1 MKKEFMV
8 SKIEAAQDGSPYVYI
23 GFTDPNDYKSGEAKQ
38 LNPFSPKVMGFS
50 SPEDL
55 MKNLPKAM
63 GNIAGMIGGAGG
75 GLTDS
80 PTFKLSMREYEDLG
94 FKVGEK
100 VSVEIKKKEKENRG
114 I

>member
-8 SKIEAAQDGSPYVYI
+8 SKIEATQDGSPYVYI
-23 GFTDPNDYKSGEAKQ
+23 GFTDPNDYKCGEARQ

-63 GNIAGMIGGAGG
+63 KNVAGMIGGAGG
-75 GLTDS
+75 LTDS
-80 PTFKLSMREYEDLG
+80 PEPPKPSLNHSKSLRH
-94 FKVGEK
+94 KI
-100 VSVEIKKKEKENRG
+100 IKILNVRMFL
-114 I
+114 

>member
-8 SKIEAAQDGSPYVYI
+8 SRIEAAQDGSPHVFI
-23 GFTDPNDYKSGEAKQ
+23 GFTDPNDYKSGEAKP

-63 GNIAGMIGGAGG
+63 GKVAGMMGGG

-80 PTFKLSMREYEDLG
+80 PTFKLSMTEYEDIG
-94 FKVGEK
+94 FRVGDK
-100 VSVEIKKKEKENRG
+100 VSIEIMKKEDSG

>member
-1 MKKEFMV
+1 MIKEFMV

-38 LNPFSPKVMGFS
+38 LNPFSPKTMGFS

-63 GNIAGMIGGAGG
+63 GNIAGMVGAAG

-80 PTFKLSMREYEDLG
+80 PTFRLSMREYEDMG
-94 FKVGEK
+94 IRVGEK
-100 VSVEIKKKEKENRG
+100 ISIEIKKKTSSG

>member
-1 MKKEFMV
+1 MIKEFMV

-63 GNIAGMIGGAGG
+63 GNVAGMIGGAG

-80 PTFKLSMREYEDLG
+80 PTFKLSMREYEDMG

-100 VSVEIKKKEKENRG
+100 VSVEIKKKETSG

>member
-1 MKKEFMV
+1 MV

-50 SPEDL
+50 SPKDL

-63 GNIAGMIGGAGG
+63 GNIAGMVGG

-80 PTFKLSMREYEDLG
+80 PTFKLSMREYEDMGLR
-94 FKVGEK
+94 VGEK
-100 VSVEIKKKEKENRG
+100 VSLEIKKRENSG
-114 I
+114 V